1 MHHLISPACFLISSK
16 YIPSITAVQRCQI
29 LCNLDV
35 RTLHVPEENADKK
48 DISAKENKYLW
59 RKKAVKVLFNAPVKD
74 DVILG
79 SPGKTGQ
86 ETPGRKNLLS
96 AWSPLVF
103 LFSFK

>member
-1 MHHLISPACFLISSK
+1 MHHLISPACFLISNK

-29 LCNLDV
+29 LCKLDD

-48 DISAKENKYLW
+48 EISAKANKDLW
-59 RKKAVKVLFNAPVKD
+59 RKRTVKMLFNAPVKD

-86 ETPGRKNLLS
+86 ETPGRKDLLS

-103 LFSFK
+103 LLSFK

>member
-1 MHHLISPACFLISSK
+1 M
-16 YIPSITAVQRCQI
+16 
-29 LCNLDV
+29 LCKLDG

-48 DISAKENKYLW
+48 EISAKENKDLW
-59 RKKAVKVLFNAPVKD
+59 RRKAVKVLFNAPVKD

-96 AWSPLVF
+96 AWSPLVI